1 MRTIDSIPIHNQI
14 KHQHRTCRNLL
25 LCLLAMILMISA
37 LPIQVWADNS
47 SYNGTGGGSGG
58 GSYNAAYSWNTTKQ
72 GYRVSIVDK
81 DGSIVSTP
89 IDFVYSQVPS
99 NTEFY
104 YDCKLESFASRTSPN
119 PMYLIS
125 NVMSSEGFDSNK
137 PLPSAMIWDY
147 ISQLGKSGPIA
158 QGTLVK
164 KWMMKGEFITGT
176 YPQYNPSY
184 WYPTTSG
191 GNTGANESTGD
202 NKGTE
207 NNEGTGE
214 SQDTTP
220 SDTTTTP
227 STPSTSTQPDNKEN
241 DTQSSF
247 LTEEQRNTYSQ
258 TYITLVRQEVE
269 AFKRYGYTEDE
280 IENGTRNF
288 IMIELLPRIN
298 TLQIS
303 EYDKMV
309 IQSNILNEYKNI
321 ISPEDIIN
329 KDNLSIAKSMFSS
342 FLKIINPFEIAYAS
356 STSGASNTSNSSQED
371 DGYIKSL
378 LDYKVNGQYIFDIGD
393 PSKGRVEIIQENDYR
408 VMIEPILWFMPLT
421 KSYEAYGKFIYG
433 TITNIAQWS
442 NYMSSH
448 GYFDDGGIW
457 HYWNIVRSVGAWS
470 LYIEKDEEFTGTI
483 IKSPAANF
491 NTTPS
496 VATLANN
503 NIGYALHVYKTAGE
517 SVTQTYDPPMGDTE
531 HPAPDP
537 KSIPLKSGEKREIN
551 IVKTYQIRTT
561 AGEIKHVTTLSR
573 TKNPATIK
581 ILDEPTYKVKEWF
594 ISEVYNNP
602 SSDTTWETSKQ
613 QAPSTGGAGSSPTKV
628 KVEKPNTT
636 LYVLLVKPEEVKQ
649 QDRMETDLIIH
660 ESQITKAV
668 ETINPNIENW
678 GPKVMTF
685 SAVDLNGICG
695 ERIIVG
701 FNPQNNFPIF
711 GTCTVEYQLDDVD
724 WDYNAKNTKPID
736 TKIQANI
743 GAFKPIMDKGADA
756 SGIRNT
762 LNETK
767 DAVESFNY
775 KFTIWRGL
783 DIPTI
788 ASYKNK
794 NTSSIKD
801 INNLLMRYGNTPQG
815 NRYQGNVYTSNIYIT
830 LDMDVSLGDY
840 RTTSKVPCNHRI
852 PKTADHININTL
864 NYDATATVEV
874 YWGEQHE
881 IGNDTASHELDLKT
895 TLQGTN
901 IKPKYHLGRMIQK
914 DQAVTFYPY
923 FRMTYQT
930 TGQQDTERT
939 NINILSQW
947 LSEIMPNAYV
957 EAAWASKEDFNLNLK
972 STQWSLHSKATSADK
987 GWNHSNR
994 VLPGGAIYTLDTE
1007 GKNKTYVSV
1016 VTWQPYFESEIIN
1029 DVLLSGQS
1037 YTYEATEA
1045 PHKNLA
1051 IQAEETLENW
1061 RVVQYVKDVSK
1072 SNGKTP
1078 DITEK
1083 KNNTIALDGLKIEPN
1098 TSLRELGLTGKAN
1111 DDVKYQLAIN
1121 TTDNKVNESDIDIL
1135 EQKEYI
1141 TKYKVSA
1148 DVEGKIHVYKDDSNS
1163 GWKEIFMLD
1172 KNQGAEALSGE
1183 ALKLDQRTKIVT
1195 NLCKVLTRNT
1205 GNDTTASWASSD
1217 GKWYNEAFDGICIVR
1232 RETCFEV
1239 GYESPLIRSAA
1250 LDPALCPV
1258 NKGQSDLFSKAYVS
1272 QFAMN
1277 NISDKAYGSND
1288 GCIGTF
1294 LNQEV
1299 ILPGWQEMFM
1309 SMPFAIPNATVQDLN

>member
-1 MRTIDSIPIHNQI
+1 MNTSKNFVL
-14 KHQHRTCRNLL
+14 KSVSFV
-25 LCLLAMILMISA
+25 LAVLISISA
-37 LPIQVWADNS
+37 LPFQVKAA
-47 SYNGTGGGSGG
+47 YNGDGNGSAG
-58 GSYNAAYSWNTTKQ
+58 GSYNKKYSWNTSKQ
-72 GYRVSIVDK
+72 GFRITVVDK
-81 DGSIVSTP
+81 DANVIGTP
-89 IDFVYSQVPS
+89 IDFVYSEVPS
-99 NTEFY
+99 DTEFFY
-104 YDCKLESFASRTSPN
+104 SCKLEYLDQRQFKN
-119 PMYLIS
+119 PRYLIS
-125 NVMSSEGFDSNK
+125 DVMETEGFNPDK
-137 PLPSAMIWDY
+137 PLPSAMRWDY
-147 ISQLGKSGPIA
+147 ISSSGETGPVA
-158 QGTLVK
+158 QGSLVK
-164 KWMMKGEFITGT
+164 NWMMTGEFIPGS
-176 YPQYNPSY
+176 YPKYESSYVYPSY
-184 WYPTTSG
+184 TQDGNSSSSTNNDTEDTSDDS
-191 GNTGANESTGD
+191 NVKD
-202 NKGTE
+202 TE
-207 NNEGTGE
+207 
-214 SQDTTP
+214 DT
-220 SDTTTTP
+220 SDT
-227 STPSTSTQPDNKEN
+227 K
-241 DTQSSF
+241 
-247 LTEEQRNTYSQ
+247 
-258 TYITLVRQEVE
+258 
-269 AFKRYGYTEDE
+269 ATED
-280 IENGTRNF
+280 T
-288 IMIELLPRIN
+288 
-298 TLQIS
+298 
-303 EYDKMV
+303 
-309 IQSNILNEYKNI
+309 
-321 ISPEDIIN
+321 
-329 KDNLSIAKSMFSS
+329 
-342 FLKIINPFEIAYAS
+342 
-356 STSGASNTSNSSQED
+356 SNTSNTEDTSLPNQEISGESNISWMNPLLTDDKREEYCIFYENAIDEQVDAFKSYGYTKEELIDGTRNYILVMLIPVINDLKLHPYDILLIKQAVLKKYRDVLISENLYSSDKLCLDGLVDNFKDLLHDIVDVITPFQIAYAYEQSGND
-371 DGYIKSL
+371 EEGYIKSL
-378 LDYKVNGQYIFDIGD
+378 LDYKVDGKYVFDIGD
-393 PSKGRVEIIQENDYR
+393 DTKGRASIIQENDYR

-421 KSYEAYGKFIYG
+421 KGYEAYGKFVYG
-433 TITNIAQWS
+433 TITNHAQWS
-442 NYMSSH
+442 EYMRNN
-448 GYFDDGGIW
+448 GIFDDGGIW
-457 HYWNIVRSVGAWS
+457 HYYNIVRSVGAWS
-470 LYIEKDEEFTGTI
+470 LYTVNDEEFTSTT

-491 NTTPS
+491 NKTPS

-503 NIGYALHVYKTAGE
+503 NIGYALHVYKTEGE
-517 SVTQTYDPPMGDTE
+517 SATQTYDPPMGDTE

-573 TKNPATIK
+573 TDNPATIK

-594 ISEVYNNP
+594 ISEIFNNP
-602 SSDTTWETSKQ
+602 SQDTTWETLKQ
-613 QAPSTGGAGSSPTKV
+613 QIPITGGAGSSPTKV
-628 KVEKPNTT
+628 KVVKPNTT

-649 QDRMETDLIIH
+649 QDRMEADLIIH

-685 SAVDLNGICG
+685 SAVDLNGVCG
-695 ERIIVG
+695 EHIVVG
-701 FNPQNNFPIF
+701 VNPKTKFPVY
-711 GTCTVEYQLDDVD
+711 GTCTVEYQLDDID
-724 WDYNAKNTKPID
+724 WNYNAKNTKPID
-736 TKIQANI
+736 TEIQANI
-743 GAFKPIMDKGADA
+743 GEFKPITDKGADA
-756 SGIRNT
+756 SGIRST
-762 LNETK
+762 LNQTN

-794 NTSSIKD
+794 NTDSIKD
-801 INNLLMRYGNTPQG
+801 INNLLNRYGNTPQG
-815 NRYQGNVYTSNIYIT
+815 SRYQGSVYSSNIYIT
-830 LDMDVSLGDY
+830 LDMDVSLSDY
-840 RTTSKVPCNHRI
+840 QTTSKVPCNHRI
-852 PKTADHININTL
+852 PKTADHLNINTL
-864 NYDATATVEV
+864 NYDAEARVDV

-881 IGNDTASHELDLKT
+881 VGNDTTSHELDLKT
-895 TLQGTN
+895 TLQGTS

-930 TGQQDTERT
+930 TGQQNTERT

-987 GWNHSNR
+987 GWNYSNR
-994 VLPGGAIYTLDTE
+994 VLPGGAIYTLDTQ

-1016 VTWQPYFESEIIN
+1016 VTWQPYFESEIID

-1037 YTYEATEA
+1037 YTYEATEE

-1083 KNNTIALDGLKIEPN
+1083 KNKTIALDGLKIEPN
-1098 TSLRELGLTGKAN
+1098 TSLRELGLTGKPN
-1111 DDVKYQLAIN
+1111 DDAKYQLEIN
-1121 TTDNKVNESDIDIL
+1121 TSDNKVNESDIDIL

-1148 DVEGKIHVYKDDSNS
+1148 DIEGKIHVYKDESNS
-1163 GWKEIFMLD
+1163 GWKEIFVLN

-1183 ALKLDQRTKIVT
+1183 ALKLDQRTKVVT

-1239 GYESPLIRSAA
+1239 GYKSPLIRSAA

-1258 NKGQSDLFSKAYVS
+1258 NKGQSDLFSQAYVS